1 MVNTGLNV
9 VSLVS
14 FCSML
19 LTFSLVVQSFRP
31 PQLSLQC
38 VLGACLMMSYYM
50 SEVSLY
56 LPRTLYFS
64 TFACYMFNKLTYP
77 ETKNSRE
84 VVGGACL

>member
-1 MVNTGLNV
+1 MVHTGLNV

-19 LTFSLVVQSFRP
+19 LTFSLVVLSFRP
-31 PQLSLQC
+31 PQLSLQR

-56 LPRTLYFS
+56 LPRTIYFP
-64 TFACYMFNKLTYP
+64 TFACYMFNKLTYS
-77 ETKNSRE
+77 ETKNSQE
-84 VVGGACL
+84 VVGGARL